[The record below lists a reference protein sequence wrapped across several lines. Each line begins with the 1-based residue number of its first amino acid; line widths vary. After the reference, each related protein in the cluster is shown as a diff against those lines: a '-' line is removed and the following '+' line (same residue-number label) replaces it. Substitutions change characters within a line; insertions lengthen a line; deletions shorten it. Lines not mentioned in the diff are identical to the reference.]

1 MTTTNHNHGGALN
14 LYRVRLSN
22 SRSKYILALN
32 DEEAAFNA
40 LQLSK
45 DLNTE
50 LLDVIKVNG

>member
-1 MTTTNHNHGGALN
+1 MTTTNHYHGGALN